1 MYRVTIVYKASH
13 NIIFHLLFVSI
24 SQVTINIKNQ
34 DVLQIILLFV
44 NNVDSLKSQGIQKLY
59 LYVKEF
65 IILSI
70 YFLITL
76 TF

>member
-34 DVLQIILLFV
+34 DVLQIILFFV
-44 NNVDSLKSQGIQKLY
+44 NNMDSFKPQGIQKLY
-59 LYVKEF
+59 VKEF
-65 IILSI
+65 VILSI
-70 YFLITL
+70 YFLIIL